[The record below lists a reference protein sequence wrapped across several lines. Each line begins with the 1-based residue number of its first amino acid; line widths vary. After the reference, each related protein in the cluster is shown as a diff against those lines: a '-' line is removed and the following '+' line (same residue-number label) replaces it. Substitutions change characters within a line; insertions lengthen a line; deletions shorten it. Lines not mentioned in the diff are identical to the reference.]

1 MLIIYVI
8 NVIGWKMG
16 EKRYKFQV
24 TKSLT
29 WPTCIINAESVEGYQ
44 DNKYIKKC

>member
-16 EKRYKFQV
+16 EKRCNFK
-24 TKSLT
+24 
-29 WPTCIINAESVEGYQ
+29 WPNHFSWLTCIINAESVEGYQ